1 MATQG
6 LATARQSGL
15 REAALRKELF
25 SWAAAGAGLF
35 LRLVFLIFVSVYVGS
50 GPLHQPLYQNC

>member
-15 REAALRKELF
+15 RAAALRKELF
-25 SWAAAGAGLF
+25 SWAAAAGGL
-35 LRLVFLIFVSVYVGS
+35 LLIFVSVSVGS
-50 GPLHQPLYQNC
+50 GPLHQPLHQNC